1 MKIDKKFKMEIF
13 FSREISEKKKK
24 GINGKKELL
33 GMIFIHVISRVF
45 LHPLQ
50 TGLVG
55 IVRWLFYKFVIWGGK
70 SFWR

>member
-1 MKIDKKFKMEIF
+1 MEIF

-50 TGLVG
+50 TGLGG
-55 IVRWLFYKFVIWGGK
+55 IVR
-70 SFWR
+70 